1 MIDING
7 AEKAGFYFGFKDYRL
22 GSQPHKHPSTPP
34 RQAALSTQSHTPSEK
49 TLRHPFPAVSR
60 ERDPLKK
67 KLSCDRHYPCKA
79 LVQRQTFLG

>member
-49 TLRHPFPAVSR
+49 TLYETLSMPSA
-60 ERDPLKK
+60 ERGT
-67 KLSCDRHYPCKA
+67 HF
-79 LVQRQTFLG
+79 FLFEL